1 MRQHTTNRTGWR
13 AEPAE
18 IGGAEGVVG
27 ARGRREE
34 PPQSRSPLENAP
46 CVLLF
51 CGRRTCEF
59 GVWPLVDE
67 EAWGERRVCARDT
80 RLCSGG
86 VGERG
91 RGLGWWWERALMRQ
105 SRLRAA
111 APRPPP
117 PPDCDGA
124 SPCRS
129 RNTLAAK
136 RARLWP
142 RGRSERSR
150 VVHVR
155 LLRCVRRRPFSLI
168 FLPAATAGRARARG
182 RAGGSKRRER
192 AAVRSSPP
200 DPLVP
205 QCLSPTSLSP
215 HSPNC
220 TVRACR
226 VPRPPLSRAPSPTTT
241 H

>member
-105 SRLRAA
+105 SPTARRRPSTAA
-111 APRPPP
+111 AAWLRWSLSLLLTQHPRGQEGPTLAKGALREVARRPRPP
-117 PPDCDGA
+117 
-124 SPCRS
+124 
-129 RNTLAAK
+129 LALRQETAVFVDFSAH
-136 RARLWP
+136 RH
-142 RGRSERSR
+142 RG
-150 VVHVR
+150 
-155 LLRCVRRRPFSLI
+155 
-168 FLPAATAGRARARG
+168 TRARG

-205 QCLSPTSLSP
+205 QCLSPPSLSP

>member
-111 APRPPP
+111 APRPP